1 MNTQPFSQTGQIIE
15 LYCEYLS
22 VRHISLYVIIMTRT
36 DFRLNPHSI
45 LVWMSRKFLLQRDT
59 KFEVTATGNEP
70 TTVYF
75 INEQSPIK
83 LNWPN
88 DWALLWVLIL
98 RCIWLY
104 FIIMSLTC
112 FIVNPHSIFAWT
124 SRNSLLRAGSK
135 SEDSLTPTELEP
147 TDT

>member
-1 MNTQPFSQTGQIIE
+1 MNTEPFSQTGQMIE
-15 LYCEYLS
+15 LYCEYLC
-22 VRHISLYVIIMTRT
+22 VGHIWLYVIIMTRT

-45 LVWMSRKFLLQRDT
+45 LAWMSRKFLLQRDT
-59 KFEVTATGNEP
+59 KFEVTATRNEP

-98 RCIWLY
+98 CCIWLY

-135 SEDSLTPTELEP
+135 SEVSLTPAGLEP